1 MRLFGG
7 ERVQAIMEGMGIDDD
22 TPIDN
27 KIVSNALENA
37 QKRVESRNFQARK
50 SVLEFDDVMNQQRE
64 LIYKQRKQVLDGED
78 VSRSVRNMVADTIDV
93 NLNDTMKEKDYVAD
107 LDELQAV
114 LAPYKG
120 LFVKDED
127 FRPSLVELNSYTKEY
142 LSGKLKEMAWAYLD
156 DKEKRF
162 GMYPGTN
169 TPLMRE
175 LERVI
180 LLRVVDEYWMD
191 HIDAM
196 DDLRRG
202 IGLRGYGNTKPIDA
216 YKQEGFEM
224 FDAMINGIKAEVSRR
239 ILVTEIK
246 RPEEGVQRKR
256 VAKESLNNVGG
267 ETGKQQPIRKTKIGR
282 NQLCPCGSGK
292 KYKYCHGRDR

>member
-1 MRLFGG
+1 M
-7 ERVQAIMEGMGIDDD
+7 
-22 TPIDN
+22 
-27 KIVSNALENA
+27 
-37 QKRVESRNFQARK
+37 
-50 SVLEFDDVMNQQRE
+50 
-64 LIYKQRKQVLDGED
+64 
-78 VSRSVRNMVADTIDV
+78 SRSVRNMVADTIDV
-93 NLNDTMKEKDYVAD
+93 NLNDAMKEKDYVGD

-120 LFVKDED
+120 LFVREED
-127 FRPSLVELNSYTKEY
+127 FRPSVVELNSYTKEY
-142 LSGKLKEMAWAYLD
+142 LSGRLKEMAWAYLD
-156 DKEKRF
+156 EKEKRF
-162 GMYPGTN
+162 GLFPGTDM
-169 TPLMRE
+169 PLMRE

-180 LLRVVDEYWMD
+180 LLRVVDEYWME